1 MDNQGISYMRA
12 QFVFGEVWVGLRRN
26 LTMTVALIV
35 VVAISLSLLG
45 TGLLFVKQV
54 DHTRSLWQSKVQLSI
69 YLCDNNPLSPQC
81 TKNGPAT
88 PQQIDQI
95 KRTLL
100 GMTSQVT
107 GVTFKSQET
116 NLKQF
121 RKEFA
126 YDPVFVNSV
135 VPGDI
140 PASFQVKLKNAQAD
154 AGPVTAAVTGMQGVD
169 SVGDDSSILNNFY
182 RLLDGA
188 RNAVIVVA
196 IILIVAAIL
205 LVANTIRL
213 SAFNRRRETAIM
225 RLVGASNFY
234 VQLPF
239 LVEGMIAGL
248 FGWLIAVGLLWGAK
262 AGLDGL
268 QNYFPFHAQLS
279 ISDLV
284 EVVLVTMVIGL
295 VLCGMTSFLTLR
307 RYLRV

>member
-1 MDNQGISYMRA
+1 MRA

-26 LTMTVALIV
+26 LTMTAALIV

-54 DHTRSLWQSKVQLSI
+54 DHTRTLWQSRLALSV
-69 YLCDNNPLSPQC
+69 YLCSSVNPDVNCAKTGPVTDAEKAQIVHTLQNLPQVVSF
-81 TKNGPAT
+81 TYQSQAQAYRQAK
-88 PQQIDQI
+88 
-95 KRTLL
+95 LL
-100 GMTSQVT
+100 
-107 GVTFKSQET
+107 FHNE
-116 NLKQF
+116 
-121 RKEFA
+121 
-126 YDPVFVNSV
+126 PVMLNFVQ
-135 VPGDI
+135 PGDL
-140 PASFQVKLKNAQAD
+140 PASFEVKMKNAELD
-154 AGPVTAAVTGMQGVD
+154 SGPVTDALLGQPGVD
-169 SVGDDSSILNNFY
+169 SVGDDSAILTKFY
-182 RLLDGA
+182 QLLDGA

-248 FGWLIAVGLLWGAK
+248 FGWLIATALLAGAQ

-268 QNYFPFHAQLS
+268 QQYFPFPVQLS
-279 ISDLV
+279 TTDLV
-284 EVVLVTMVIGL
+284 EVVLVTMLIGL
-295 VLCGMTSFLTLR
+295 VLCGSTSFLTLR